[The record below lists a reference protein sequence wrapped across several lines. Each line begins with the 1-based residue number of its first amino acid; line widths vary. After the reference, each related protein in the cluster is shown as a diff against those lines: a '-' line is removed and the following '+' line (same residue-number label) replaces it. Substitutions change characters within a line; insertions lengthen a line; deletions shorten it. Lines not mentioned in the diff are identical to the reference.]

1 MSIDLD
7 ALERLAK
14 AATPIGYEIENAW
27 TALRVSGSGPNDLGP
42 LENDAI
48 DAYFSALDPS
58 TVLELVRLARV
69 GQDTEMRR
77 AQEALMM
84 QGCQPVYGPD
94 QLGNALRH
102 PPEERSSPPP
112 SHGQDGQ
119 DDQDPAPSRK

>member
-48 DAYFSALDPS
+48 DAYFSALDPAP
-58 TVLELVRLARV
+58 VLELVWLARV
-69 GQDTEMRR
+69 GRDTEMRR

-84 QGCQPVYGPD
+84 QGCLPLHGPEL
-94 QLGNALRH
+94 LGNALRH
-102 PPEERSSPPP
+102 DAEP
-112 SHGQDGQ
+112 GQSTPRQDSENSQ
-119 DDQDPAPSRK
+119 DDKDPTPSR